1 MVCSKFLHDG
11 FKSSDLNVK
20 VEDLQI
26 INGGQS
32 CKTIQHTVTQNPTI
46 DYSKSYVLIRLY
58 ELDKDD
64 EQLITD
70 ITIATNSQNPVDLR
84 DLRANDSI
92 QKKME
97 IAVSDLGYIYKRKKE
112 ISSQTGDTIASSVAA
127 EAIFTIW
134 REAPHVAKYKK
145 DELFGKFYDKVFND
159 LNASQLILAVLIFR
173 YCDNQRR
180 KEPLIF
186 LHPHLP
192 YSNYILSMM
201 IGKMILALNKIKL
214 EQLTHKN
221 IEKIKLFFDTEKDN
235 LYQKANTILE
245 AVLKKDDNDYPNLEL
260 RKFAS
265 IFRRGEIVAE
275 VLKKI
280 TNDIL

>member
-1 MVCSKFLHDG
+1 MVCSKFLHNG
-11 FKSSDLNVK
+11 FTSSDLNVK

-46 DYSKSYVLIRLY
+46 DYSKSYVLVRLY

-97 IAVSDLGYIYKRKKE
+97 IAISDLGYIYKRKKE

-180 KEPLIF
+180 KEPLIL

-201 IGKMILALNKIKL
+201 IGKMILSLNKIKL

-221 IEKIKLFFDTEKDN
+221 IETIKLFFDTEKDN
-235 LYQKANTILE
+235 LYQKANTFLV